1 MKRVL
6 LFFMVSLLA
15 IFNCQ
20 QLMAQEGEGIKLTIQ
35 SASVSVQGYMDNTAD
50 KIADGNY
57 ATKFESLNGQEVG
70 TTATVTL
77 AEEAKLQ
84 KVKLY
89 FCNNLYY
96 YCPNKIKLQVS
107 TDNVTWTDVE
117 GSEVALQDVA
127 VYDNATV
134 ANVVTINTNGVAA
147 KYVRMEIVEIGNS
160 WFQLYEFEVYRS
172 ETVDARTIS
181 VSVNDSSMG
190 EAYIGAEGITEVTNQ
205 TGYVTITAQPAEGY
219 KFTGWT
225 LNGEVVSTS
234 ETYSDLEAGDKEYI
248 ANFRALKVFNV
259 SVSVNNTEMG
269 SATATQTGDIL
280 EDTQV
285 TFTAVPT
292 GENKFEN
299 WKANGVI
306 VSLENPYIA
315 TITDDIELV
324 ANFTDKYPQLTTVPT
339 IYINTENGVGV
350 TSKDDYVNAYVTVRG
365 AENEEDNITEVLTEI
380 KGRGNSTWG
389 MAKKPYRLKFDKKIK
404 FLGNEAKEKN
414 WVLLAN
420 YADKTLM
427 RNALAFET
435 ARNMMNFGFTP
446 SVTFVDVVLNGENL
460 GSYMLTDQVEVKS
473 KRVPVTEQET
483 TTTMSD
489 PEITGGYLIEVDGF
503 ADSEISWFQTTKGM
517 KVTIKYPKD
526 DEINTDQST
535 YIANYTQN
543 MENAMFGAN
552 FTDAELGWRQYID
565 EASMVD
571 WYIACELFG
580 NSDSWWSTYMYKERD
595 AVFKFGP
602 LWDFDIAFNNDSRL
616 GDATNLMMRTYAHDP
631 KTWIARWWQD
641 AGFVSAVK
649 ARWAE
654 LRKAGLKE
662 FMINYINNTEE
673 YLQTSQQNNFNI
685 WNILNTKVYYELAAR
700 GSYAAE
706 VEFLRSYVNGRIS
719 YLDAQF
725 ELPQLYTVT
734 AKSAD
739 ATMGTATV
747 SSAYAFA
754 NDEVTLTAS
763 PAEGYEFINWSVNGT
778 EVSIE
783 NPYTATITANTEFVA
798 NFEVLSGIIS
808 TESSSETI
816 KVTVSGSEIKLFGT
830 IAGEEVTL
838 YTANGVV
845 IAKAETQDAVTA
857 ISTTATGVI
866 IVKVGEQVLKV
877 VK

>member
-35 SASVSVQGYMDNTAD
+35 STSVSVQGYMDNTAD

-57 ATKFESLNGQEVG
+57 ATQFESLNGQEVG

-77 AEEAKLQ
+77 AEESKLQ

-339 IYINTENGVGV
+339 IYINTEN
-350 TSKDDYVNAYVTVRG
+350 
-365 AENEEDNITEVLTEI
+365 
-380 KGRGNSTWG
+380 
-389 MAKKPYRLKFDKKIK
+389 
-404 FLGNEAKEKN
+404 
-414 WVLLAN
+414 
-420 YADKTLM
+420 
-427 RNALAFET
+427 
-435 ARNMMNFGFTP
+435 
-446 SVTFVDVVLNGENL
+446 
-460 GSYMLTDQVEVKS
+460 
-473 KRVPVTEQET
+473 
-483 TTTMSD
+483 
-489 PEITGGYLIEVDGF
+489 
-503 ADSEISWFQTTKGM
+503 
-517 KVTIKYPKD
+517 
-526 DEINTDQST
+526 
-535 YIANYTQN
+535 
-543 MENAMFGAN
+543 
-552 FTDAELGWRQYID
+552 
-565 EASMVD
+565 
-571 WYIACELFG
+571 
-580 NSDSWWSTYMYKERD
+580 
-595 AVFKFGP
+595 
-602 LWDFDIAFNNDSRL
+602 
-616 GDATNLMMRTYAHDP
+616 
-631 KTWIARWWQD
+631 
-641 AGFVSAVK
+641 
-649 ARWAE
+649 
-654 LRKAGLKE
+654 
-662 FMINYINNTEE
+662 
-673 YLQTSQQNNFNI
+673 
-685 WNILNTKVYYELAAR
+685 
-700 GSYAAE
+700 
-706 VEFLRSYVNGRIS
+706 
-719 YLDAQF
+719 
-725 ELPQLYTVT
+725 
-734 AKSAD
+734 
-739 ATMGTATV
+739 
-747 SSAYAFA
+747 
-754 NDEVTLTAS
+754 
-763 PAEGYEFINWSVNGT
+763 
-778 EVSIE
+778 
-783 NPYTATITANTEFVA
+783 
-798 NFEVLSGIIS
+798 
-808 TESSSETI
+808 
-816 KVTVSGSEIKLFGT
+816 
-830 IAGEEVTL
+830 
-838 YTANGVV
+838 
-845 IAKAETQDAVTA
+845 
-857 ISTTATGVI
+857 
-866 IVKVGEQVLKV
+866 
-877 VK
+877 

>member
-1 MKRVL
+1 
-6 LFFMVSLLA
+6 
-15 IFNCQ
+15 
-20 QLMAQEGEGIKLTIQ
+20 
-35 SASVSVQGYMDNTAD
+35 MDNTAD

-543 MENAMFGAN
+543 MEDAMFGAN

-654 LRKAGLKE
+654 LRVAGLE
-662 FMINYINNTEE
+662 AFMTNYINNTAT
-673 YLQTSQQNNFNI
+673 YLDASQKNNFEV
-685 WNILNTKVYYELAAR
+685 WNILNTKVYRELSAR

-706 VEFLRSYVNGRIS
+706 VEFLRGYVINRIA
-719 YLDAQF
+719 YLDSQF
-725 ELPQLYTVT
+725 EY
-734 AKSAD
+734 
-739 ATMGTATV
+739 
-747 SSAYAFA
+747 
-754 NDEVTLTAS
+754 
-763 PAEGYEFINWSVNGT
+763 I
-778 EVSIE
+778 
-783 NPYTATITANTEFVA
+783 
-798 NFEVLSGIIS
+798 
-808 TESSSETI
+808 ETI
-816 KVTVSGSEIKLFGT
+816 SQE
-830 IAGEEVTL
+830 
-838 YTANGVV
+838 
-845 IAKAETQDAVTA
+845 
-857 ISTTATGVI
+857 
-866 IVKVGEQVLKV
+866 
-877 VK
+877 